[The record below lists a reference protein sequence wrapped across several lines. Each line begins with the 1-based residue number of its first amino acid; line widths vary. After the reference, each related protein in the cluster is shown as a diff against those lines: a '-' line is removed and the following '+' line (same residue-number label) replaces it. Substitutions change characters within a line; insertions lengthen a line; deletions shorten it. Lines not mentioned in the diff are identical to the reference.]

1 MIYILLRLHIFI
13 HLHLLLHLLLL
24 LLFLLFF
31 LLVALGLLVSALGGI
46 TLLVAAAP
54 HRFGVDEGLGRG
66 KGLDLWGL
74 VVHLGRCQLALLCYL
89 LNFLICK
96 AKVDI
101 LWLQISVDNFTD
113 TVEIV

>member
-1 MIYILLRLHIFI
+1 MICILLRLHIFI

-24 LLFLLFF
+24 LLFLLLFF
-31 LLVALGLLVSALGGI
+31 LIALGLLVSALGVF
-46 TLLVAAAP
+46 LVAAAP

-66 KGLDLWGL
+66 KGLNLWGL
-74 VVHLGRCQLALLCYL
+74 VVHLSRCQLALLCYF

-96 AKVDI
+96 AKVNI
-101 LWLQISVDNFTD
+101 LWFQISVDDFTD